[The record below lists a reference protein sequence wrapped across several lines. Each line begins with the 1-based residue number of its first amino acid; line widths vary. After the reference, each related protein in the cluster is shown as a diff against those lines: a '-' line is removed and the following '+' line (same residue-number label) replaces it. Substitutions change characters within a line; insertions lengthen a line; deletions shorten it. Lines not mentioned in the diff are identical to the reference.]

1 MQTKQTLRPSPTA
14 ILNPRLDVNFKAI
27 FTQEINYSAR
37 SEIQVARLLNNNVKK
52 NSKWKAEKV
61 YQISV
66 LNFHL
71 PKDDKC
77 EMSWY
82 TMKNQKGHKLSDH
95 MNVIFIDL
103 LEIKKLYETTPI
115 EKLTS
120 LQKWGLFLSYADDE
134 SKSDFIRKIT
144 ESEKGIMEAE
154 LIIGRM
160 SEEDSNWFRQNS
172 IDTAIRDR
180 NSEIDAA
187 EERGIEKG
195 MKKQA
200 VESAKK
206 FLKMNFMTPEQISQ
220 GVGLTVEEVL
230 ELSKKIKK

>member
-1 MQTKQTLRPSPTA
+1 
-14 ILNPRLDVNFKAI
+14 
-27 FTQEINYSAR
+27 
-37 SEIQVARLLNNNVKK
+37 
-52 NSKWKAEKV
+52 
-61 YQISV
+61 
-66 LNFHL
+66 
-71 PKDDKC
+71 
-77 EMSWY
+77 
-82 TMKNQKGHKLSDH
+82 
-95 MNVIFIDL
+95 
-103 LEIKKLYETTPI
+103 
-115 EKLTS
+115 
-120 LQKWGLFLSYADDE
+120 
-134 SKSDFIRKIT
+134 
-144 ESEKGIMEAE
+144 MEAE
-154 LIIGRM
+154 LIIGKM

>member
-1 MQTKQTLRPSPTA
+1 
-14 ILNPRLDVNFKAI
+14 
-27 FTQEINYSAR
+27 
-37 SEIQVARLLNNNVKK
+37 
-52 NSKWKAEKV
+52 
-61 YQISV
+61 
-66 LNFHL
+66 
-71 PKDDKC
+71 
-77 EMSWY
+77 MSWY

-144 ESEKGIMEAE
+144 ESEKEIMEAE